1 MLSYVLFMQQLEVN
15 SNMAL
20 ALGNLLGAVA
30 NATTAVAHEKT
41 LKSFLTN
48 INDFGVQVK
57 NNFEVNFSGLQDIT
71 FRVTDMTLPTVKAN
85 TTEIFY
91 DGRSIPVTVNY
102 DYEHDFSMTILN
114 DAQGYI
120 YPAIA
125 EFIMT
130 NATTELANGGYTMT
144 VKVMTGDKKYDG
156 MMITCKGVKLV
167 NLGALSYGQSQN
179 EIQTFEVQGQMQ
191 EFVVTPGAL
200 GTVANVGGIVTS
212 LFG

>member
-1 MLSYVLFMQQLEVN
+1 
-15 SNMAL
+15 MAL

-30 NATTAVAHEKT
+30 NASTALSEEKS

-71 FRVTDMTLPTVKAN
+71 FRITDITLPTVKAN
-85 TTEIFY
+85 TTELFY
-91 DGRSIPVTVNY
+91 DGRSIPVTINY

-200 GTVANVGGIVTS
+200 GTVANVGGMVTS

>member
-1 MLSYVLFMQQLEVN
+1 MTTYVLFMQQHEVN

-91 DGRSIPVTVNY
+91 DGRSIPVTINY

-114 DAQGYI
+114 DAHHYCSSPFI
-120 YPAIA
+120 RIFTYHSSSAAMIA
-125 EFIMT
+125 PM
-130 NATTELANGGYTMT
+130 
-144 VKVMTGDKKYDG
+144 
-156 MMITCKGVKLV
+156 
-167 NLGALSYGQSQN
+167 
-179 EIQTFEVQGQMQ
+179 IQTKIFMIFLLQPLNIFICV
-191 EFVVTPGAL
+191 
-200 GTVANVGGIVTS
+200 
-212 LFG
+212 

>member
-1 MLSYVLFMQQLEVN
+1 
-15 SNMAL
+15 MAL

-30 NATTAVAHEKT
+30 NATTAVDHEKT

-91 DGRSIPVTVNY
+91 DGRSIPVTINY

-167 NLGALSYGQSQN
+167 NLGALSYGQS
-179 EIQTFEVQGQMQ
+179 
-191 EFVVTPGAL
+191 
-200 GTVANVGGIVTS
+200 
-212 LFG
+212 

>member
-1 MLSYVLFMQQLEVN
+1 
-15 SNMAL
+15 MAL

-30 NATTAVAHEKT
+30 NATTALSKEKS
-41 LKSFLTN
+41 LKSFLNN

-57 NNFEVNFSGLQDIT
+57 NNFEVNFSGLEDIT
-71 FRVTDMTLPTVKAN
+71 FRVTDINLPSVKAN
-85 TTEIFY
+85 TTELFY
-91 DGRSIPVTVNY
+91 DGRSIPITINY

-114 DAQGYI
+114 DAQGYL

-144 VKVMTGDKKYDG
+144 IKAMNGDDKYNG
-156 MMITCKGVKLV
+156 MMITCTGVKLI

-179 EIQTFEVQGQMQ
+179 EAQTFEVQGQMQ
-191 EFVVTPGAL
+191 EFSVTPGAL
-200 GTVANVGGIVTS
+200 GTIANIGGIATS
-212 LFG
+212 LGVL

>member
-1 MLSYVLFMQQLEVN
+1 
-15 SNMAL
+15 MAL

-30 NATTAVAHEKT
+30 NASTALSDEKS
-41 LKSFLTN
+41 LKKFLNN

-71 FRVTDMTLPTVKAN
+71 FRITDITLPTVKAN
-85 TTEIFY
+85 TTELFY
-91 DGRSIPVTVNY
+91 DGRSIPVTINY

-114 DAQGYI
+114 DAQGYL

-144 VKVMTGDKKYDG
+144 IKVMTGDDKYSG
-156 MMITCKGVKLV
+156 MMVTCTGVKLIS
-167 NLGALSYGQSQN
+167 LGALSYGQSQN
-179 EIQTFEVQGQMQ
+179 EAQTFEVQGQMQ
-191 EFVVTPGAL
+191 EFSVTPGAL
-200 GTVANVGGIVTS
+200 GTVANIGG
-212 LFG
+212 LANNLLG

>member
-1 MLSYVLFMQQLEVN
+1 
-15 SNMAL
+15 MAL

-30 NATTAVAHEKT
+30 NASTALSEEKS

-71 FRVTDMTLPTVKAN
+71 FRITDITLPTVKAN
-85 TTEIFY
+85 TTELFY
-91 DGRSIPVTVNY
+91 DGRSIPVTINY

-144 VKVMTGDKKYDG
+144 VKVMTGDEKYDG

-200 GTVANVGGIVTS
+200 GTVTNVGGMVTS